1 MRLPNTVSSWP
12 ATTSA
17 TTSANTRTGERDHL
31 WQLTTSP
38 WNCRYGQPRAEARPH
53 TSVTLVSLIWPQWA
67 RQVSRNIRSMTAAEP
82 PLPSPGL
89 EARGLT
95 VLTRCPG
102 GPVTSLV
109 HSRNEL
115 VDPRQEL
122 RVSGGG
128 TSTAS
133 RSARR
138 PWVSAREELRI
149 CLATSRSSKS
159 NGLPTE

>member
-1 MRLPNTVSSWP
+1 MTSSSTP
-12 ATTSA
+12 QGPS
-17 TTSANTRTGERDHL
+17 SI
-31 WQLTTSP
+31 
-38 WNCRYGQPRAEARPH
+38 
-53 TSVTLVSLIWPQWA
+53 SVTLVSLMGPTRA
-67 RQVSRNIRSMTAAEP
+67 KQVSPNIRSVTATE
-82 PLPSPGL
+82 PSPTLGF
-89 EARGLT
+89 EALGPS

-102 GPVTSLV
+102 GPVTRLI
-109 HSRNEL
+109 HSRNEVV
-115 VDPRQEL
+115 VDAHQEL